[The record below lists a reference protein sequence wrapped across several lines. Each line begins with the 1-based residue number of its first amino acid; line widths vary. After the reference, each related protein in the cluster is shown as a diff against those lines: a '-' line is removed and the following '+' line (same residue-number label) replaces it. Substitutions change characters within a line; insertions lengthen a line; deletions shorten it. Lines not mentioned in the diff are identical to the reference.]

1 MNVLVVDDEPAI
13 LWTLGEILKGCGFTV
28 TTAPNARAARA
39 VLCQQHCDVVI
50 TDMNMETREA
60 GYEVAQM
67 AVAQSPKTVVIIIS
81 AYPLNSGW
89 REHGAH
95 AFLENPFP
103 PTALLSTM
111 QQLGVCGAAARPA
124 NGDAHDHAN
133 ADEKPL
139 KTDKPHHPLKLGV
152 QRCPPGQP

>member
-28 TTAPNARAARA
+28 STAPNAQAAKTALSR
-39 VLCQQHCDVVI
+39 QNFDVVI

-60 GYEVAQM
+60 GYEVTRM
-67 AVAQSPKTVVIIIS
+67 AVTRSPKTVVIVIS

-95 AFLENPFP
+95 AFLEKPFP
-103 PTALLSTM
+103 TELLLSTI
-111 QQLGVCGAAARPA
+111 QQLGIGGTTARPV
-124 NGDAHDHAN
+124 NGDGHDN
-133 ADEKPL
+133 ADAKPQQIDNS
-139 KTDKPHHPLKLGV
+139 TS
-152 QRCPPGQP
+152 PGERHC

>member
-28 TTAPNARAARA
+28 ITAPNAQAAKA
-39 VLCQQHCDVVI
+39 VLSKQNFDVVI

-67 AVAQSPKTVVIIIS
+67 AVTRSPKPVVIVIS

-95 AFLENPFP
+95 AFLEKPFP
-103 PTALLSTM
+103 TELLLSTI
-111 QQLGVCGAAARPA
+111 QQLGICGATVRPV
-124 NGDAHDHAN
+124 NGDAYGN
-133 ADEKPL
+133 ADAKPQPIDNS
-139 KTDKPHHPLKLGV
+139 T
-152 QRCPPGQP
+152 PPREQLRGGD

>member
-13 LWTLGEILKGCGFTV
+13 LWTLAEILKSRGLTV
-28 TTAPNARAARA
+28 ITAPNARAARA

-67 AVAQSPKTVVIIIS
+67 AVARSPKTVVIIIS

-95 AFLENPFP
+95 AFLEKPFP
-103 PTALLSTM
+103 PAVLLSTM
-111 QQLGVCGAAARPA
+111 QQLGVCGTTARPV
-124 NGDAHDHAN
+124 NGDAHAN
-133 ADEKPL
+133 TNPDEKPS
-139 KTDKPHHPLKLGV
+139 TDKPHHPLNPGV
-152 QRCPPGQP
+152 QQCPLGQP